1 MLPAWDLLHWSNR
14 QSALIVAIIIWPQK
28 EHLCSLKMA
37 EFQSIKW
44 LVHDNCTKWI
54 RAVELHHKEH
64 DNDPYPLHKNTINYF
79 LCIYRQAVDYGI
91 WICTGSY
98 QGLRGERVNML
109 IFFDLLLKI
118 SAIIKQRKFIIDF
131 TERNTPPR
139 LSVGFT
145 YIKQDPS
152 KQIIE

>member
-1 MLPAWDLLHWSNR
+1 M
-14 QSALIVAIIIWPQK
+14 
-28 EHLCSLKMA
+28 
-37 EFQSIKW
+37 
-44 LVHDNCTKWI
+44 WI
-54 RAVELHHKEH
+54 R
-64 DNDPYPLHKNTINYF
+64 
-79 LCIYRQAVDYGI
+79 
-91 WICTGSY
+91 TGSY
-98 QGLRGERVNML
+98 QRLRGERVNML

>member
-1 MLPAWDLLHWSNR
+1 MASESIAHSAHWAGNLKQILCCDWLPKRTRWSHLPAWDFLHWSHR
-14 QSALIVAIIIWPQK
+14 QSALFVAITWPQK

-54 RAVELHHKEH
+54 RAVKLHHKEH
-64 DNDPYPLHKNTINYF
+64 DNDPYPLNKNTINYF

-98 QGLRGERVNML
+98 RGLWGQWVNML
-109 IFFDLLLKI
+109 IFFDLL
-118 SAIIKQRKFIIDF
+118 
-131 TERNTPPR
+131 
-139 LSVGFT
+139 
-145 YIKQDPS
+145 
-152 KQIIE
+152 